1 MQPISVDLILNCRW
15 LIPIIPENQIL
26 ERHAIIIKAGR
37 ILEILPIA
45 DASDKY
51 SANRTENLDHHAVMP
66 GLINSQ
72 AHGATR
78 LFRGHDSGSELPAND
93 SLLADQGFIAASTEL
108 AIAEMLKTGT
118 TCYADKQYANNSL
131 IESVQLSGIRS
142 QLNFALQENPTDY
155 GSDVSDY
162 LHQGLKLR
170 DYCSSYPFI
179 HIACN
184 LNSINHL
191 TGTTLERLASYVN
204 ELELPLHIQCNT
216 DKNEIQQS
224 IKLWDRTPIQR
235 LFDSGLLIPES
246 QLTHA
251 NHFEANDLAL
261 IQQSN
266 CHLVVSPQANLVNP
280 TIMQSIKTL
289 METENNISLATSS
302 AGNDSYNLWL
312 ELQAITQIIAFNQP
326 DKSLDANAHQA
337 LRMATI
343 NAAKA
348 LGLETEIGSL
358 EPNKYADIIAIEINP
373 LSHQPLYNLA
383 AQLIANNASHK
394 VTHGWVAGSELLAN
408 SKLCQFDE
416 HNLIQSARDWGNKV
430 QRTNTL
436 S

>member
-1 MQPISVDLILNCRW
+1 
-15 LIPIIPENQIL
+15 L

-51 SANRTENLDHHAVMP
+51 SAKQSKNLDHHAVMP

-78 LFRGHDSGSELPAND
+78 LFRGHDSGSASPANKT
-93 SLLADQGFIAASTEL
+93 LLADQSFIAASTEL
-108 AIAEMLKTGT
+108 AIAEMLRSGI
-118 TCYADKQYANNSL
+118 TCYAEKQYANNSL
-131 IESVQLSGIRS
+131 IESIQLSGIRS

-170 DYCSSYPFI
+170 DYCSSYPSI
-179 HIACN
+179 QMACN

-191 TGTTLERLASYVN
+191 TGTTLDRLASYVN

-216 DKNEIQQS
+216 DNHEIQQS
-224 IKLWDRTPIQR
+224 IKQWDRTPIQR

-251 NHFEANDLAL
+251 NHFAANDLAL

-289 METENNISLATSS
+289 METENNISIATSS

-312 ELQAITQIIAFNQP
+312 ELQAITQIVAFNQP
-326 DKSLDANAHQA
+326 DKTLDANAHQA

-394 VTHGWVAGSELLAN
+394 VTHSWVAGSELLAN

-430 QRTNTL
+430 QRTN
-436 S
+436 

>member
-1 MQPISVDLILNCRW
+1 MQASSVDLIINCRW
-15 LIPIIPENQIL
+15 LIPIIPENQIM
-26 ERHAIIIKAGR
+26 ERHGIVIKAGR
-37 ILEILPIA
+37 ILDILPIEA
-45 DASDKY
+45 AADKY
-51 SANRTENLDHHAVMP
+51 IASRTENLDHHAVMP
-66 GLINSQ
+66 GLINSR
-72 AHGATR
+72 ADGAAR
-78 LFRGHDSGSELPAND
+78 LFRGHDAGSESPAND
-93 SLLADQGFIAASTEL
+93 SLLSDQSFIAASTEL

-118 TCYADKQYANNSL
+118 TCYADKQHANNSL

-142 QLNFALQENPTDY
+142 QLNFALYEKPTNFE
-155 GSDVSDY
+155 SDVSDY

-170 DYCSSYPFI
+170 DYCSSYPLI
-179 HIACN
+179 EIACN
-184 LNSINHL
+184 LNNINQL
-191 TGTTLERLASYVN
+191 SDTTLERLASYVN
-204 ELELPLHIQCNT
+204 ELELTLHIQCNT
-216 DKNEIQQS
+216 DKNEIEQS
-224 IKLWDRTPIQR
+224 IKQWDKTPIQR

-251 NHFEANDLAL
+251 NHFEANDLTL

-266 CHLVVSPQANLVNP
+266 CHLVISPQANLINP
-280 TIMQSIKTL
+280 TIMQSVKTL
-289 METENNISLATSS
+289 METDNNISLATSS

-394 VTHGWVAGSELLAN
+394 VTHSWVAGSELLAN

-430 QRTNTL
+430 QRTN
-436 S
+436 

>member
-1 MQPISVDLILNCRW
+1 MQATSVDLIINCRW
-15 LIPIIPENQIL
+15 LIPIIPENKIM
-26 ERHAIIIKAGR
+26 ERHGIVIKAGR
-37 ILEILPIA
+37 ILDILPIE
-45 DASDKY
+45 DATNKY
-51 SANRTENLDHHAVMP
+51 VANRTENLDHHAVMP
-66 GLINSQ
+66 GLINSC
-72 AHGATR
+72 ANGATR
-78 LFRGHDSGSELPAND
+78 LFRGHDTGSESPAND
-93 SLLADQGFIAASTEL
+93 ALLSDQGFIDASTEL

-118 TCYADKQYANNSL
+118 TCYTDKQHANNAL

-142 QLNFALQENPTDY
+142 QLNFALYEKPTNF

-170 DYCSSYPFI
+170 DYCSSYPLI
-179 HIACN
+179 ETACN
-184 LNSINHL
+184 LNNINQL
-191 TGTTLERLASYVN
+191 SDTTLERLASYVN
-204 ELELPLHIQCNT
+204 ELELTLHIQCNT
-216 DKNEIQQS
+216 DKNEIEQS
-224 IKLWDRTPIQR
+224 IKQWDRTPIQR

-251 NHFEANDLAL
+251 NHFEANDLEL

-289 METENNISLATSS
+289 METDNNIGLATSS

-394 VTHGWVAGSELLAN
+394 VTHSWVAGSELLVN
-408 SKLCQFDE
+408 GKLCQFDE

-430 QRTNTL
+430 QPTN
-436 S
+436 

>member
-1 MQPISVDLILNCRW
+1 MQATSVDLIINCRW
-15 LIPIIPENQIL
+15 LIPIIPENQIM
-26 ERHAIIIKAGR
+26 ERHGIVIKAGR
-37 ILEILPIA
+37 ILDILPIE
-45 DASDKY
+45 DATDKY
-51 SANRTENLDHHAVMP
+51 IANRTENLDHHAVMP
-66 GLINSQ
+66 GLINSR
-72 AHGATR
+72 ADGATR
-78 LFRGHDSGSELPAND
+78 LFRGHDTGSGSPAND

-118 TCYADKQYANNSL
+118 TCYADKQHANNSL

-142 QLNFALQENPTDY
+142 QLNFALYEKPTNF

-170 DYCSSYPFI
+170 DYCSSYPLI
-179 HIACN
+179 EIACN
-184 LNSINHL
+184 LNNINQL
-191 TGTTLERLASYVN
+191 SDTTLERLASYVN
-204 ELELPLHIQCNT
+204 ELELTLHIQCNT
-216 DKNEIQQS
+216 DKNEIEQS
-224 IKLWDRTPIQR
+224 IKQWNRTPIQR

-266 CHLVVSPQANLVNP
+266 CHLVVSPQANLVNS

-289 METENNISLATSS
+289 METDNNISLSTSS

-343 NAAKA
+343 NAAKT

-394 VTHGWVAGSELLAN
+394 VTHSWVAGSELLAN

-430 QRTNTL
+430 KPTN
-436 S
+436 

>member
-1 MQPISVDLILNCRW
+1 MQASSVDLIINCRW
-15 LIPIIPENQIL
+15 LIPIIPENQIM
-26 ERHAIIIKAGR
+26 ERHGIVIKAGR
-37 ILEILPIA
+37 ILDILPIEA
-45 DASDKY
+45 AADKY
-51 SANRTENLDHHAVMP
+51 IASRTENLDHHAVMP
-66 GLINSQ
+66 GLINSR
-72 AHGATR
+72 ADGAAR
-78 LFRGHDSGSELPAND
+78 LFRGHDAGSESPAND
-93 SLLADQGFIAASTEL
+93 SLLSDQSFIAASTEL

-118 TCYADKQYANNSL
+118 TCYADKQHANNSL

-142 QLNFALQENPTDY
+142 QLNFALYEKPTNF

-162 LHQGLKLR
+162 LHHGLKLR
-170 DYCSSYPFI
+170 DYCSSYPLI
-179 HIACN
+179 EIACN
-184 LNSINHL
+184 LNNINQL
-191 TGTTLERLASYVN
+191 SDTTLERLASYVN
-204 ELELPLHIQCNT
+204 ELELTLHIQCNT
-216 DKNEIQQS
+216 DKNEIEQS
-224 IKLWDRTPIQR
+224 IKQWDKTPIQR

-251 NHFEANDLAL
+251 NHFEANDLTL

-266 CHLVVSPQANLVNP
+266 CHLVISPQANLINP
-280 TIMQSIKTL
+280 TIMQSVKTL
-289 METENNISLATSS
+289 METDNNISLATSS

-312 ELQAITQIIAFNQP
+312 ELQAITQITAFNQP

-394 VTHGWVAGSELLAN
+394 VTHSWVAGSELLAN

-430 QRTNTL
+430 QPTN
-436 S
+436 

>member
-1 MQPISVDLILNCRW
+1 MQASSVDLIINCRW
-15 LIPIIPENQIL
+15 LIPIIPENQIM
-26 ERHAIIIKAGR
+26 ERHGIVIKAGR
-37 ILEILPIA
+37 ILDILPIEA
-45 DASDKY
+45 AADKY
-51 SANRTENLDHHAVMP
+51 IASRTENLDHHAVMP
-66 GLINSQ
+66 GLINSR
-72 AHGATR
+72 ADGAAR
-78 LFRGHDSGSELPAND
+78 LFRGHDAGSESPAND
-93 SLLADQGFIAASTEL
+93 SLLSDQSFIAASTEL

-118 TCYADKQYANNSL
+118 TCYADKQHANNSL

-142 QLNFALQENPTDY
+142 QLNFALYEKPTNF

-170 DYCSSYPFI
+170 DYCSSYPLI
-179 HIACN
+179 EIACN
-184 LNSINHL
+184 LNNINQL
-191 TGTTLERLASYVN
+191 SDTTLERLASYVN
-204 ELELPLHIQCNT
+204 ELELTLHIQCNT
-216 DKNEIQQS
+216 DKNEIEQS
-224 IKLWDRTPIQR
+224 IKQWDKTPIQR

-251 NHFEANDLAL
+251 NHFEANDLTL

-266 CHLVVSPQANLVNP
+266 CHLVISPQANLINP
-280 TIMQSIKTL
+280 TIMQSVKTL
-289 METENNISLATSS
+289 METDNNISLATSS

-312 ELQAITQIIAFNQP
+312 ELQAITQITAFNQP

-394 VTHGWVAGSELLAN
+394 VTHSWVAGSELLAN

-430 QRTNTL
+430 QRTN
-436 S
+436 

>member
-15 LIPIIPENQIL
+15 LIPIIPENQIM

-51 SANRTENLDHHAVMP
+51 SANQTKNLDHHAVMP
-66 GLINSQ
+66 GLINS
-72 AHGATR
+72 HTRGATR
-78 LFRGHDSGSELPAND
+78 LFRGHDSGSASSANKT
-93 SLLADQGFIAASTEL
+93 LLADQSFIAASTEL
-108 AIAEMLKTGT
+108 AIAEMLRSGI

-142 QLNFALQENPTDY
+142 QLNFALQENTTDY

-179 HIACN
+179 QIACN

-216 DKNEIQQS
+216 DSHEIQQS
-224 IKLWDRTPIQR
+224 IKLWGSSPIQR
-235 LFDSGLLIPES
+235 LFDAGLLIPES
-246 QLTHA
+246 QLNNVT
-251 NHFEANDLAL
+251 HFEAKDLAL

-266 CHLVVSPQANLVNP
+266 CNLVISAQTNLFNP

-302 AGNDSYNLWL
+302 TDNDSYNLWL
-312 ELQAITQIIAFNQP
+312 ELKAITQLAAFNSP
-326 DKSLDANAHQA
+326 DKTESSIAHQA

-343 NAAKA
+343 NGAKT
-348 LGLETEIGSL
+348 LGLEAEIGSL
-358 EPNKYADIIAIEINP
+358 EPHKYADIIAIEINS
-373 LSHQPLYNLA
+373 LSHQPMYNLA
-383 AQLIANNASHK
+383 AQLITNNASHL
-394 VTHGWVAGSELLAN
+394 VTHSWVAGNALLEKG
-408 SKLCQFDE
+408 KLCQFDE
-416 HNLIQSARDWGNKV
+416 HNLIQIAQNWGNKV
-430 QRTNTL
+430 QT
-436 S
+436 SH

>member
-1 MQPISVDLILNCRW
+1 MQATAVDLIINCRW
-15 LIPIIPENQIL
+15 LIPIIPENQIM
-26 ERHAIIIKAGR
+26 ERHGIVIKAGR
-37 ILEILPIA
+37 ILDILPIEA
-45 DASDKY
+45 AADKY
-51 SANRTENLDHHAVMP
+51 IANRTENLDHHAVMP
-66 GLINSQ
+66 GLINSRSD
-72 AHGATR
+72 GAAR
-78 LFRGHDSGSELPAND
+78 LFRGHDAGSESSAND
-93 SLLADQGFIAASTEL
+93 SLLTDQSFIAASTEL

-118 TCYADKQYANNSL
+118 TCYADKQHANNSL

-142 QLNFALQENPTDY
+142 QLNFALYEKPTNF

-170 DYCSSYPFI
+170 DYCSSYPLI
-179 HIACN
+179 EIACN
-184 LNSINHL
+184 LNNINQL
-191 TGTTLERLASYVN
+191 SDTTLERLASYVN
-204 ELELPLHIQCNT
+204 ELELTLHIQCNT
-216 DKNEIQQS
+216 DKNEIEQS
-224 IKLWDRTPIQR
+224 IKQWDKTPIQR

-266 CHLVVSPQANLVNP
+266 CHLVISPQANLINP
-280 TIMQSIKTL
+280 TIMQSVKTL
-289 METENNISLATSS
+289 METDNNISLATSS
-302 AGNDSYNLWL
+302 AGNGSYNLWL

-394 VTHGWVAGSELLAN
+394 VTHSWVAGSELLAN

-430 QRTNTL
+430 QPTN
-436 S
+436 

>member
-1 MQPISVDLILNCRW
+1 MQASSVDLIINCRW
-15 LIPIIPENQIL
+15 LIPIIPENQIM
-26 ERHAIIIKAGR
+26 ERHGIVIKAGR
-37 ILEILPIA
+37 ILDILPIEA
-45 DASDKY
+45 AADKY
-51 SANRTENLDHHAVMP
+51 IANRTENLDHHAVMP
-66 GLINSQ
+66 GLINSR
-72 AHGATR
+72 ADGAAR
-78 LFRGHDSGSELPAND
+78 LFRGHDAGSESPAND
-93 SLLADQGFIAASTEL
+93 SLLSDQSFIAASTEL

-118 TCYADKQYANNSL
+118 TCYADKQHANNSL

-142 QLNFALQENPTDY
+142 QLNFALYEKPTNF

-170 DYCSSYPFI
+170 DYCSSYPLI
-179 HIACN
+179 EIACN
-184 LNSINHL
+184 LNNINQL
-191 TGTTLERLASYVN
+191 SDTTLERLASYVN
-204 ELELPLHIQCNT
+204 ELELTLHIQCNT
-216 DKNEIQQS
+216 DKNEIEQS
-224 IKLWDRTPIQR
+224 IKQWDKTPIQR

-251 NHFEANDLAL
+251 NHFEANDLTL

-266 CHLVVSPQANLVNP
+266 CHLVISPQANLINP
-280 TIMQSIKTL
+280 TIMQSVKTL
-289 METENNISLATSS
+289 METDNNISLATSS

-312 ELQAITQIIAFNQP
+312 ELQAITQITAFNQP

-394 VTHGWVAGSELLAN
+394 VTHSWVAGSELLAN

-430 QRTNTL
+430 QRTN
-436 S
+436 

>member
-15 LIPIIPENQIL
+15 LIPIIPENQIM

-51 SANRTENLDHHAVMP
+51 SAKQTNNLDHHAVMP

-78 LFRGHDSGSELPAND
+78 LFRGHNSGSASPANKT
-93 SLLADQGFIAASTEL
+93 LLADQNFIAASTEL
-108 AIAEMLKTGT
+108 AIAEMLRSGI
-118 TCYADKQYANNSL
+118 TCYAEKQYANNSL

-179 HIACN
+179 QIACN

-216 DKNEIQQS
+216 DNHEIQQS

-289 METENNISLATSS
+289 METDNNIGLATSS

-394 VTHGWVAGSELLAN
+394 VTHSWVAGSELLVN
-408 SKLCQFDE
+408 GKLCQFDE

-430 QRTNTL
+430 QPTN
-436 S
+436 

>member
-1 MQPISVDLILNCRW
+1 MQATSVDLIINCRW
-15 LIPIIPENQIL
+15 LIPIIPENQIM
-26 ERHAIIIKAGR
+26 ERHGIVIKAGR
-37 ILEILPIA
+37 ILDILPIEA
-45 DASDKY
+45 AADKY
-51 SANRTENLDHHAVMP
+51 IANRTENLDHHAVMP
-66 GLINSQ
+66 GLINSR
-72 AHGATR
+72 ADGAAR
-78 LFRGHDSGSELPAND
+78 LFRGHDAGSESSAND
-93 SLLADQGFIAASTEL
+93 SLLTDQGFIAASTEL

-118 TCYADKQYANNSL
+118 TCYADKQHANNSL

-142 QLNFALQENPTDY
+142 QLNFALYEKPTNF

-170 DYCSSYPFI
+170 DYCSSYPLI
-179 HIACN
+179 EIACN
-184 LNSINHL
+184 LNNINQL
-191 TGTTLERLASYVN
+191 TDSTLERLASYVN
-204 ELELPLHIQCNT
+204 ELELTLHIQCNT
-216 DKNEIQQS
+216 DKNEIEQS
-224 IKLWDRTPIQR
+224 IKQWDRTPIQR

-246 QLTHA
+246 QLTHV
-251 NHFEANDLAL
+251 NHFEADDLAL

-266 CHLVVSPQANLVNP
+266 CHLVISPQANLINP
-280 TIMQSIKTL
+280 TIMQSVKTL
-289 METENNISLATSS
+289 METDNNISLATSS
-302 AGNDSYNLWL
+302 AGNNSYNLWL

-326 DKSLDANAHQA
+326 DKSLDAIAQQA

-348 LGLETEIGSL
+348 LGLEAEIGSL

-394 VTHGWVAGSELLAN
+394 VTHSWVAGSELLAN

-430 QRTNTL
+430 QRTN
-436 S
+436 

>member
-15 LIPIIPENQIL
+15 LIPIIPENQIM

-51 SANRTENLDHHAVMP
+51 SAKQTKNLDHHAVMP

-72 AHGATR
+72 AHGAAR
-78 LFRGHDSGSELPAND
+78 LFRGHNSGSASSANKI
-93 SLLADQGFIAASTEL
+93 LLADQNFIAASTEL
-108 AIAEMLKTGT
+108 AIAEMLKSGI
-118 TCYADKQYANNSL
+118 TCYAEKQYANNSL

-179 HIACN
+179 QMACN

-191 TGTTLERLASYVN
+191 TGTTLDRLASYVN

-216 DKNEIQQS
+216 DSHEIQQS
-224 IKLWDRTPIQR
+224 IKLWGSTPIQR
-235 LFDSGLLIPES
+235 LFDAGLLNPES
-246 QLTHA
+246 QLNHVT
-251 NHFEANDLAL
+251 HFEAEDLAL

-266 CHLVVSPQANLVNP
+266 CNLVISPQSNMVNP
-280 TIMQSIKTL
+280 TVMQSIKTL

-302 AGNDSYNLWL
+302 ANNNSYNLWH
-312 ELQAITQIIAFNQP
+312 ELKAFTQLVAFNSP
-326 DKSLDANAHQA
+326 HKAETLIAHQA

-343 NAAKA
+343 NGAKT

-358 EPNKYADIIAIEINP
+358 EPQKYADIIAIEINSI
-373 LSHQPLYNLA
+373 SHQPLYNLA
-383 AQLIANNASHK
+383 AQLIANNDSHF
-394 VTHGWVAGSELLAN
+394 VTHSWVAGNALLEKG
-408 SKLCQFDE
+408 KLCQLDE
-416 HNLIQSARDWGNKV
+416 HNLIQSAQEWGKKV
-430 QRTNTL
+430 QQIN
-436 S
+436 

>member
-1 MQPISVDLILNCRW
+1 MQATAVDLIINCRW
-15 LIPIIPENQIL
+15 LIPIIPENQIM
-26 ERHAIIIKAGR
+26 ERHGIVIKAGR
-37 ILEILPIA
+37 ILDILPIKA
-45 DASDKY
+45 AADKY
-51 SANRTENLDHHAVMP
+51 IANRTENLDHHAVMP
-66 GLINSQ
+66 GLINSR
-72 AHGATR
+72 ADGAAR
-78 LFRGHDSGSELPAND
+78 LFRGHDAGSESSAND
-93 SLLADQGFIAASTEL
+93 SLLTDQSFIAASTEL

-118 TCYADKQYANNSL
+118 TCYADKQHANNSL

-142 QLNFALQENPTDY
+142 QLNFALYEKPTNF

-170 DYCSSYPFI
+170 DYCSSYPLI
-179 HIACN
+179 EIACN
-184 LNSINHL
+184 LNNINQL
-191 TGTTLERLASYVN
+191 SDTTLERLASYVN
-204 ELELPLHIQCNT
+204 ELELTLHIQCNT
-216 DKNEIQQS
+216 DKNEIEQS
-224 IKLWDRTPIQR
+224 IKQWDKTPIQR

-251 NHFEANDLAL
+251 NHFEANDLTL

-266 CHLVVSPQANLVNP
+266 CHLVISPQANLINP
-280 TIMQSIKTL
+280 TIMQSVKTL
-289 METENNISLATSS
+289 METDNNISLATSS

-312 ELQAITQIIAFNQP
+312 ELQAITQITAFNQP

-383 AQLIANNASHK
+383 AQLIANNTSHK
-394 VTHGWVAGSELLAN
+394 VTHSWVAGSELLAN

-430 QRTNTL
+430 QPTN
-436 S
+436 

>member
-1 MQPISVDLILNCRW
+1 MQATSVDLIINCRW
-15 LIPIIPENQIL
+15 LIPIIPENQIM
-26 ERHAIIIKAGR
+26 ERHGIVIKAGR
-37 ILEILPIA
+37 ILDILPTE
-45 DASDKY
+45 DATDKY
-51 SANRTENLDHHAVMP
+51 IANRTENLDHHAVMP
-66 GLINSQ
+66 GLINSR
-72 AHGATR
+72 ADGVTR
-78 LFRGHDSGSELPAND
+78 LFRGHDTGSGSPAND

-118 TCYADKQYANNSL
+118 TCYADKQHANNSL

-142 QLNFALQENPTDY
+142 QLNFALYEKPTNF

-170 DYCSSYPFI
+170 DYCSSYPLI
-179 HIACN
+179 EIACN
-184 LNSINHL
+184 LNNINQL
-191 TGTTLERLASYVN
+191 SDTTLERLASYVN
-204 ELELPLHIQCNT
+204 ELELTLHIQCNT
-216 DKNEIQQS
+216 DKNEIEQS
-224 IKLWDRTPIQR
+224 IKQWDRTPIQR

-289 METENNISLATSS
+289 METDNNISLATSS

-343 NAAKA
+343 NAAKT

-394 VTHGWVAGSELLAN
+394 VTHSWVAGSELLAN

-430 QRTNTL
+430 QPTN
-436 S
+436 

>member
-15 LIPIIPENQIL
+15 LIPIIPENQIM

-51 SANRTENLDHHAVMP
+51 SAKQTNNLDHHAVIP

-78 LFRGHDSGSELPAND
+78 LFRGHNSGSASPANKT
-93 SLLADQGFIAASTEL
+93 LLADQNFIAASTEL
-108 AIAEMLKTGT
+108 AIAEMLRSGI
-118 TCYADKQYANNSL
+118 TCYAEKQYANNSL

-179 HIACN
+179 QMACN

-191 TGTTLERLASYVN
+191 TGTTLDRLASYVN
-204 ELELPLHIQCNT
+204 ELELPVHIQCNT
-216 DKNEIQQS
+216 DSHEIQQS
-224 IKLWDRTPIQR
+224 IKLWGSTPIQR
-235 LFDSGLLIPES
+235 LFDAGLLNPES
-246 QLTHA
+246 QLNHVT
-251 NHFEANDLAL
+251 HFEAEDLAL

-266 CHLVVSPQANLVNP
+266 CNLVISPQSDLVNP
-280 TIMQSIKTL
+280 TVLQSIKTL

-302 AGNDSYNLWL
+302 ANNNSYNLWH
-312 ELQAITQIIAFNQP
+312 ELKAFTQLVAFNSP
-326 DKSLDANAHQA
+326 HKAETLIAHQA

-343 NAAKA
+343 NGAKT

-358 EPNKYADIIAIEINP
+358 EPQKYADIIAIEINS
-373 LSHQPLYNLA
+373 LSYQPLYNLA
-383 AQLIANNASHK
+383 AQLIANNDSHF
-394 VTHGWVAGSELLAN
+394 VTHSWVAGNALLEKG
-408 SKLCQFDE
+408 KLCQLDE
-416 HNLIQSARDWGNKV
+416 HNLIQSAQKWGKKV
-430 QRTNTL
+430 QQIN
-436 S
+436 

>member
-1 MQPISVDLILNCRW
+1 MQATAVDLIINCRW
-15 LIPIIPENQIL
+15 LIPIIPENQIM
-26 ERHAIIIKAGR
+26 ERHGIVIKAGR
-37 ILEILPIA
+37 ILDMLPIEA
-45 DASDKY
+45 AADKY
-51 SANRTENLDHHAVMP
+51 IANRTENLDHHAVMP
-66 GLINSQ
+66 GLINSR
-72 AHGATR
+72 ADGATR
-78 LFRGHDSGSELPAND
+78 LFRGHNIGSESPVND
-93 SLLADQGFIAASTEL
+93 SLLSDQGFIAASTEL

-118 TCYADKQYANNSL
+118 TCYADKQHANNSL

-142 QLNFALQENPTDY
+142 QLNFALYEKPTNF
-155 GSDVSDY
+155 GSDASDY

-170 DYCSSYPFI
+170 DYCSSYPLI
-179 HIACN
+179 EIACN
-184 LNSINHL
+184 LNNINQL
-191 TGTTLERLASYVN
+191 SDTTLERLASYVN
-204 ELELPLHIQCNT
+204 ELELTLHIQCNT
-216 DKNEIQQS
+216 DKNEIEQS
-224 IKLWDRTPIQR
+224 IKQWDRTPIQR

-280 TIMQSIKTL
+280 TIMQSVNTL
-289 METENNISLATSS
+289 METDNNMSLATSS

-326 DKSLDANAHQA
+326 DKTQDANAHEA
-337 LRMATI
+337 LLMATI

-348 LGLETEIGSL
+348 LGLETETGSL
-358 EPNKYADIIAIEINP
+358 EPKKYADIIAIEINS

-394 VTHGWVAGSELLAN
+394 VTHSWVAGSELLAN

-416 HNLIQSARDWGNKV
+416 HNLIQSAQDWGIKV
-430 QRTNTL
+430 QRTN
-436 S
+436 

>member
-1 MQPISVDLILNCRW
+1 MQASSVDLIINCRW
-15 LIPIIPENQIL
+15 LIPIIPENQIM
-26 ERHAIIIKAGR
+26 ERHGIVIKAGR
-37 ILEILPIA
+37 ILDILPIEA
-45 DASDKY
+45 AADKY
-51 SANRTENLDHHAVMP
+51 IASRTENLDHHAVMP
-66 GLINSQ
+66 GLINSR
-72 AHGATR
+72 ADGAAR
-78 LFRGHDSGSELPAND
+78 LFRGHDAGSESPAND
-93 SLLADQGFIAASTEL
+93 SLLSDQSFIAASTEL

-118 TCYADKQYANNSL
+118 TCYADKQHANNSL

-142 QLNFALQENPTDY
+142 QLNFALYEKPTNFE
-155 GSDVSDY
+155 SDVSDY

-170 DYCSSYPFI
+170 DYCSSYPLI
-179 HIACN
+179 EIACN
-184 LNSINHL
+184 LNNINQL
-191 TGTTLERLASYVN
+191 SDTTLERLASYVN
-204 ELELPLHIQCNT
+204 ELELTLHIQCNT
-216 DKNEIQQS
+216 DKNEIEQS
-224 IKLWDRTPIQR
+224 IKQWDKTPIQR

-251 NHFEANDLAL
+251 NHFEANDLTL

-266 CHLVVSPQANLVNP
+266 CHLVISPQANLINP
-280 TIMQSIKTL
+280 TIMQSVKTL
-289 METENNISLATSS
+289 METDNNISLATSS

-312 ELQAITQIIAFNQP
+312 ELQAITQITAFNQP

-394 VTHGWVAGSELLAN
+394 VTHSWVAGSELLAN

-416 HNLIQSARDWGNKV
+416 HNLIQSARDWGIKV
-430 QRTNTL
+430 QTIN
-436 S
+436 

>member
-1 MQPISVDLILNCRW
+1 MQASSVDLIINCRW
-15 LIPIIPENQIL
+15 LIPIIPENQIM
-26 ERHAIIIKAGR
+26 ERHGIVIKAGR
-37 ILEILPIA
+37 ILDILPIEA
-45 DASDKY
+45 AADKY
-51 SANRTENLDHHAVMP
+51 IASRTENLDHHAVMP
-66 GLINSQ
+66 GLINSR
-72 AHGATR
+72 ADGAAR
-78 LFRGHDSGSELPAND
+78 LFRGHDAGSESPAND
-93 SLLADQGFIAASTEL
+93 SLLSDQSFIAASTEL

-118 TCYADKQYANNSL
+118 TCYADKQHANNSL

-142 QLNFALQENPTDY
+142 QLNFALYEKPTNFE
-155 GSDVSDY
+155 SDVSDY

-170 DYCSSYPFI
+170 DYCSSYPLI
-179 HIACN
+179 EIACN
-184 LNSINHL
+184 LNNINQL
-191 TGTTLERLASYVN
+191 SDTTLERLASYVN
-204 ELELPLHIQCNT
+204 ELELTLHIQCNT
-216 DKNEIQQS
+216 DKNEIEQS
-224 IKLWDRTPIQR
+224 IKQWDKTPIQR

-251 NHFEANDLAL
+251 NHFEANDLTL

-266 CHLVVSPQANLVNP
+266 CHLVISPQANLINP
-280 TIMQSIKTL
+280 TIMQSVKTL
-289 METENNISLATSS
+289 METDNNISLATSS

-312 ELQAITQIIAFNQP
+312 ELQAITQITAFNQP

-394 VTHGWVAGSELLAN
+394 VTHSWVAGSELLAN

-430 QRTNTL
+430 QRTN
-436 S
+436 